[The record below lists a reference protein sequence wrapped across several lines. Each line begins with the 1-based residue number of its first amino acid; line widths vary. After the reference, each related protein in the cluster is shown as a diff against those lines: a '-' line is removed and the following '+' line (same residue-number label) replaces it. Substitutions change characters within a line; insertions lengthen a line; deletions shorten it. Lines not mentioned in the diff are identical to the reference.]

1 MSTEWATIIV
11 AVLTLIGTVFTVW
24 QGNKK
29 TLQALDKQSS
39 ENDIKLDAKLNEFK
53 AVTETKIDA
62 LTKKVDKHNNLI
74 ERMYRVE
81 GQIAELQHKAEK
93 GE

>member
-1 MSTEWATIIV
+1 MSTEWVSLIV
-11 AVLTLIGTVFTVW
+11 AVLTLIGTIVTVW

-39 ENDIKLDAKLNEFK
+39 ENDIKLNAKLDEFK

-62 LTKKVDKHNNLI
+62 LTKKVEKHNNLI
-74 ERMYRVE
+74 ERTYKLEAQVAALEREVK
-81 GQIAELQHKAEK
+81 Q
-93 GE
+93 